1 MRKVTYFT
9 KDLLIKAAK
18 IAEKRGYNRQV
29 SVSAVQESIDDI
41 TLMPVVFSLLHEH
54 AAGKSVDPHIRAVIA
69 TDAIGSRIT
78 LDCDFYLFNSLPYA
92 EVAV

>member
-18 IAEKRGYNRQV
+18 IAERRGYNRQIDV
-29 SVSAVQESIDDI
+29 SVVQKHIADI
-41 TLMPVVFSLLHEH
+41 TKMPVLFSLLHEH
-54 AAGKSVDPHIRAVIA
+54 AAGRAVDPHIRAVIA

-78 LDCDFYLFNSLPYA
+78 LDCDFDFFESLPYV

>member
-18 IAEKRGYNRQV
+18 IAEERGYNRQID
-29 SVSAVQESIDDI
+29 VSAVIKNIDAS

-54 AAGKSVDPHIRAVIA
+54 AAGKPVNHHIRAVIA
-69 TDAIGSRIT
+69 TDGFGSRIT
-78 LDCDFYLFNSLPYA
+78 LDCDYGVFESLPYA

>member
-29 SVSAVQESIDDI
+29 DVSVVQKHIADI

-69 TDAIGSRIT
+69 TDAVGSRIT
-78 LDCDFYLFNSLPYA
+78 LDCDFKLFESLPYA